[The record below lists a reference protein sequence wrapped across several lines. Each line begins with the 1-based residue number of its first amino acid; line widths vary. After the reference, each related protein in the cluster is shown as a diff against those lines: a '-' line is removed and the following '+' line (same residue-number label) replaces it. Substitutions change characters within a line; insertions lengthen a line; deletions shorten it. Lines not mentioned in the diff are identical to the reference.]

1 MLITIRKMLTGLIKM
16 LLRPASEE
24 IAEHT
29 FLALAVIIKPQLHQY
44 QQRQVEQETQQ
55 ESPPAAGMADEEQQ
69 RVPCGQ
75 RAVKVEDNY
84 FLFLSQGMNDK
95 SLCISQAS
103 KSAIAV
109 INSSVSQ

>member
-1 MLITIRKMLTGLIKM
+1 MLF
-16 LLRPASEE
+16 RPTAEE
-24 IAEHT
+24 VAEHT
-29 FLALAVIIKPQLHQY
+29 FLAPAVIIKPQLHQY
-44 QQRQVEQETQQ
+44 QQRQVEQEAPQ

-75 RAVKVEDNY
+75 RAVKVEDDY
-84 FLFLSQGMNDK
+84 FLLLSHGMNDK

-109 INSSVSQ
+109 IKSNVSQ

>member
-1 MLITIRKMLTGLIKM
+1 M

-29 FLALAVIIKPQLHQY
+29 LLGLAIVIKPQLHQY
-44 QQRQVEQETQQ
+44 QQRQVEQEAQQ

-75 RAVKVEDNY
+75 RAVKVEDDY
-84 FLFLSQGMNDK
+84 FLLLSHGMNDK
-95 SLCISQAS
+95 SLCISQA
-103 KSAIAV
+103 KTRAMAV